1 MFSKINS
8 AGLIGIEAYPVDVE
22 VDIQMTQLPHW
33 STVGLAESSVRE
45 SKERVISA
53 IKNSGYDFLFR
64 KVIINL
70 APADLKK
77 EGTAYDLPI
86 AVGLMAA
93 SQMLSTEKL
102 SQTLLIGELGL
113 IGELRPIK
121 GVLPVAVMARDK
133 KIKHIIVPREN
144 ASEAAMVAGLDVYGF
159 SSLTEVVEFLSSR
172 LEAKPV
178 RNPDFG
184 TITETSFGEMDF
196 SDIYGQHQA
205 KRALEIAASGGHNIM
220 LSGPPG
226 SGKTMLA
233 SRIPTILPPLSFEE
247 SLETSKIYSVIGL
260 LKKRDH
266 LLTKRPFRHP
276 HHSVS
281 TSGLVGGGSYP
292 KPGEV
297 SLSHNGV
304 LFLDELPEFKRNVL
318 ELLRQPLEDHEVTIA
333 RASTTLTYPANFILV
348 ASCNPCPCGFLGHP
362 KLTCRCHPLH
372 VQKYRAK
379 LSGPLLDRIDLQID
393 VPPVHFEDMKRGSA
407 SSETSQTVRDRVLKV
422 RHIQTKRYK
431 SAGIHLNSEMSTR
444 MIETHCSLD
453 EITEKI
459 LKASMEKYQLSARAV
474 SRILKVSRTIAD
486 LSESQPIKMEHLLEA
501 VQYRNVE
508 RVG

>member
-1 MFSKINS
+1 MFSKIQS

-86 AVGLMAA
+86 AIGLMAA
-93 SQMLSTEKL
+93 SQMLSTGAL
-102 SQTLLIGELGL
+102 SELLLIGELSL

-121 GVLPVAVMARDK
+121 GVLPVAVLAREK
-133 KIKHIIVPREN
+133 KIKRLIVPREN
-144 ASEAAMVAGLDVYGF
+144 ACEAAMVAGVDVFGF
-159 SSLTEVVEFLSSR
+159 SSLTEVVEFLCGR
-172 LEAKPV
+172 LEALPV

-184 TITETSFGEMDF
+184 TIPEPVEGEMDF

-205 KRALEIAASGGHNIM
+205 KRALEIAAAGGHNIM

-233 SRIPTILPPLSFEE
+233 SRIPTILPSLSFEE
-247 SLETSKIYSVIGL
+247 SLDTSKIYSVMGL

-297 SLSHNGV
+297 SLAHNGV
-304 LFLDELPEFKRNVL
+304 LFLDELPEFQRNVL
-318 ELLRQPLEDHEVTIA
+318 ELLRQPLEDREVTIA

-362 KLTCRCHPLH
+362 KIACRCHPLH

-393 VPPVHFEDMKRGSA
+393 VPPVHFEDMKRGSGSA
-407 SSETSQTVRDRVLKV
+407 ETSRTVRERVLNV
-422 RHIQTKRYK
+422 RRIQSERYK
-431 SAGIHLNSEMSTR
+431 KAGIHLNSEMSTR
-444 MIETHCSLD
+444 LIEKHCPLD
-453 EITEKI
+453 DAAEKI

-474 SRILKVSRTIAD
+474 SRILKVSRTVAD
-486 LSESQPIKMEHLLEA
+486 LAGSTSIKMEHLLES

-508 RVG
+508 RAG

>member
-1 MFSKINS
+1 
-8 AGLIGIEAYPVDVE
+8 
-22 VDIQMTQLPHW
+22 
-33 STVGLAESSVRE
+33 
-45 SKERVISA
+45 
-53 IKNSGYDFLFR
+53 
-64 KVIINL
+64 
-70 APADLKK
+70 
-77 EGTAYDLPI
+77 
-86 AVGLMAA
+86 
-93 SQMLSTEKL
+93 
-102 SQTLLIGELGL
+102 
-113 IGELRPIK
+113 
-121 GVLPVAVMARDK
+121 
-133 KIKHIIVPREN
+133 
-144 ASEAAMVAGLDVYGF
+144 
-159 SSLTEVVEFLSSR
+159 
-172 LEAKPV
+172 
-178 RNPDFG
+178 
-184 TITETSFGEMDF
+184 
-196 SDIYGQHQA
+196 
-205 KRALEIAASGGHNIM
+205 
-220 LSGPPG
+220 
-226 SGKTMLA
+226 
-233 SRIPTILPPLSFEE
+233 
-247 SLETSKIYSVIGL
+247 
-260 LKKRDH
+260 
-266 LLTKRPFRHP
+266 
-276 HHSVS
+276 
-281 TSGLVGGGSYP
+281 VGGGSYP